1 MQVKYYKTEWEND
14 REPERRC
21 RFQMLSKLIDDDVKN
36 HLGLKP
42 RLMHIEDKWYHGSV
56 WAVAIVVWE

>member
-14 REPERRC
+14 RE
-21 RFQMLSKLIDDDVKN
+21 LIDDDVKN

-42 RLMHIEDKWYHGSV
+42 RIMHITDKWFHGSV
-56 WAVAIVVWE
+56 WVVAIVVWE